1 MIGVLGA
8 HFVQNIHNKSS
19 YETFHFIFSKNV
31 KIGIRCSIVIPDS
44 PQETPLEIMEFFYV
58 LTFLK
63 SLSDKMVNSQDYAMR
78 PFSSKFVL

>member
-44 PQETPLEIMEFFYV
+44 PQETPLEIMEFFLCIIV
-58 LTFLK
+58 LGNTLLTSYLAELK
-63 SLSDKMVNSQDYAMR
+63 IDIILV
-78 PFSSKFVL
+78 